1 MTHYVFV
8 YFLWSLQNI
17 VEDFFNAHRKEREK
31 EEEGVEENFLACMKL
46 RLCVVMTHKQ
56 NIIIARK

>member
-1 MTHYVFV
+1 M
-8 YFLWSLQNI
+8 LI
-17 VEDFFNAHRKEREK
+17 ERR
-31 EEEGVEENFLACMKL
+31 EEEGGGEENFLACMKL

>member
-1 MTHYVFV
+1 M
-8 YFLWSLQNI
+8 LIERS
-17 VEDFFNAHRKEREK
+17 RKEEG
-31 EEEGVEENFLACMKL
+31 EEACMKL